1 MLIKE
6 FEDIQ
11 SWQIAKSLYIESKVV
26 FKEVKDTAFLYQ
38 YFRAALSIMN
48 NIGEG
53 FERRTSKEFGYFLNV
68 AKGSAAEV
76 RSMLHIAVEL
86 KYCNEENYNLL
97 ITKCISVSKL
107 IAKLSTSIK

>member
-11 SWQIAKSLYIESKVV
+11 SWQIAKSIYLESKVI
-26 FKEVKDTAFLYQ
+26 FKDVKDTVFLYQ

-48 NIGEG
+48 NIADG
-53 FERRTSKEFGYFLNV
+53 FERRTSKEFGYFRNV

-76 RSMLHIAVEL
+76 RSMVHIAVEL
-86 KYCNEENYNLL
+86 KYCSEDKYNLL
-97 ITKCISVSKL
+97 VEKCISVSKL
-107 IAKLSTSIK
+107 ISKLSTSIK